1 MKKLALI
8 LLGIVVLLVVAIF
21 AAPALIDF
29 KPRIIAAVHDATG
42 RQLRIDGDLSVSL
55 LPSVKV
61 SASGVHLSNAPGM
74 TAPDMVSVGSVRL
87 EARLFPL
94 LSRRLVI
101 DSLVVSDPAINLEV
115 DKAGHENWSFAPP
128 GAPAAAAAAPAAEG
142 GAAPGLELG
151 DVRIVHG
158 RLTYVDA
165 TSGQTVDAKDIE
177 LAADMADLA
186 KPLQVKGKMTLND
199 EPVTADVAVDSLARL
214 SQAQPAK
221 VKLAIGGKYLQANFD
236 GAAQQRPVPG
246 LDGTFDLDVAS
257 VGQLM
262 AWLKMPMDK
271 SRPDPGPLK
280 VHAVFASDGAKA
292 SLKEAT
298 VKGTALDLRASGSL
312 DTSGKAKKLVLDLQ
326 SGVLDI
332 DRYLPPQSPQRPPQ
346 AAAPQRAPAG
356 PTNPFAALSDKPFD
370 LDMLRAAD
378 ADVKVAIGGVKALGY
393 EVGRIA
399 FTMKATGGVMTA
411 DLSELALYG
420 GTAKGNLKLD
430 ASGNALGV
438 STAMRIDHVTV
449 DKLVSAASGAV
460 SATLDAS
467 ARGASPR
474 ALAEALSGKASLDL
488 GGVKQAQGTGISGLK
503 LDIDVPGP
511 EKPTGLKASLVY
523 KGEPVTASATTGP
536 LRALLEGSKFPAKL
550 ALASK
555 PITLGYDGTI
565 QQKPAMGLDGTFDL
579 DIPSVGKLAS
589 WLGEPLDAKQ
599 PDPGPLKA
607 HAVLTADGTKLA
619 LKDASITGKALK
631 ATAEGHVDAS
641 QKVATFDAKVDVQQA
656 DIDAYLPPSESKGAA
671 APAPAARPQSEGWST
686 EPIQLGMLG
695 QANGQAQIH
704 LASTR
709 YHGLEINQ
717 GQIVAGISNRV
728 LKITVNK
735 LALAGGTI
743 NVAATV
749 DGSGG
754 AAALDYEVS
763 VSGAQAQPLLKAF
776 AGTDRLSGTIDY
788 ETNGKATGRS
798 EKDLI
803 GALNGTGKFSI
814 KNGAIHGI
822 NLAKTLRQV
831 GSMGMAGGGEEKTDF
846 AELSGTYTI
855 KNGVIDNRDMKM
867 LAPLVRLAGN
877 GTVPMPPRTV
887 DYGVTAT
894 LVATTEGQG
903 GKDSLAGLPIPV
915 KITGPWS
922 NPSYQVDWKSV
933 FTEMAKDPERLKN
946 MGGDLGK
953 AAKGFGVNIP
963 GMGGGTGGA
972 GGLPGIPGMPQGL
985 TPPSAPA
992 PSGQAPAPSA
1002 SGQPSAPSTQQ
1013 KPAAPSTQQKPA
1025 APQIPGIPNP
1035 FGK

>member
-1 MKKLALI
+1 MKKAALI

-128 GAPAAAAAAPAAEG
+128 GAPAAAVAAAPSEG
-142 GAAPGLELG
+142 GGAPGLELG

-177 LAADMADLA
+177 LDAQMADLS

-271 SRPDPGPLK
+271 SRPDPGSLK

-292 SLKEAT
+292 SIKEAT
-298 VKGTALDLRASGSL
+298 IKGATLDLRASGSL
-312 DTSGKAKKLVLDLQ
+312 DASGTTKKIVLDLQ

-332 DRYLPPQSPQRPPQ
+332 DRYLPPQSQQRPPQ
-346 AAAPQRAPAG
+346 AAAPQRTPAG
-356 PTNPFAALSDKPFD
+356 PANPFAALSDKPFD
-370 LDMLRAAD
+370 LAMLKAAD

-393 EVGRIA
+393 EIGRVA

-438 STAMRIDHVTV
+438 STAMRIDRVTL
-449 DKLVSAASGAV
+449 DKLVPGASGAL

-467 ARGASPR
+467 ARGANPR

-523 KGEPVTASATTGP
+523 NGEPVTANGTTGP
-536 LRALLEGSKFPAKL
+536 LRALLGGDKFPAKF

-555 PITLGYDGTI
+555 PITLGYDGTV
-565 QQKPAMGLDGTFDL
+565 QRKPAIGLDGTFDL

-589 WLGEPLDAKQ
+589 WVGQPLDAKQ

-607 HAVLTADGTKLA
+607 HAVLTTDGSKVA
-619 LKDASITGKALK
+619 LKDTSITGKALK
-631 ATAEGHVDAS
+631 ATAEGRIDTSA
-641 QKVATFDAKVDVQQA
+641 KPATFDAKLDVQQA
-656 DIDAYLPPSESKGAA
+656 DLDAYLPPSESSKGAA
-671 APAPAARPQSEGWST
+671 APAPAAHPQSEGWST

-695 QANGQAQIH
+695 LANGQAQIH

-754 AAALDYEVS
+754 AAALDYEIS

-798 EKDLI
+798 EKDLV

-814 KNGAIHGI
+814 KNGAVHGI
-822 NLAKTLRQV
+822 NLAKTLRQA
-831 GSMGMAGGGEEKTDF
+831 GSLGMAGGGEEKTDF

-855 KNGVIDNRDMKM
+855 KNGIIDNRDMKM
-867 LAPLVRLAGN
+867 LAPLVRLSGN

-933 FTEMAKDPERLKN
+933 FSEMAKDPERLKN

-963 GMGGGTGGA
+963 GAGGGTGGS
-972 GGLPGIPGMPQGL
+972 GGLPGIPGMPQSG
-985 TPPSAPA
+985 TPSTPSTPS
-992 PSGQAPAPSA
+992 PSG
-1002 SGQPSAPSTQQ
+1002 T
-1013 KPAAPSTQQKPA
+1013 PAAPSSQQKPSS
-1025 APQIPGIPNP
+1025 PKMPGLPNP